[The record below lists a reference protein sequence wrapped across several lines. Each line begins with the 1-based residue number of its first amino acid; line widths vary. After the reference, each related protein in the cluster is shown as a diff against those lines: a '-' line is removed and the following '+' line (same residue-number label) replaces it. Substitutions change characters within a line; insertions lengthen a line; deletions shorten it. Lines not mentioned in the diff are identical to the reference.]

1 MSMASPRF
9 RKNADVASRVIAP
22 IWMAIVV
29 GEVGHWISGYGF
41 LAIAVPLCIFLELI
55 CLPRLMRAI
64 HRPVECHTEF
74 GPETYY
80 KDFEL
85 LECQDHVMDQMMSEM
100 LGRGLIKKEEFDAEY
115 SFMWTALCATC
126 KPTMPHSQVI
136 SAAIDYYIDDRARR
150 VN

>member
-1 MSMASPRF
+1 MTSPRF

-22 IWMAIVV
+22 MWMGIVM
-29 GEVGHWISGYGF
+29 GAVGHWISGYGF
-41 LAIAVPLCIFLELI
+41 LTIAVPLCIFIELI

-64 HRPVECHTEF
+64 HRPVECYTEF

-85 LECQDHVMDQMMSEM
+85 LERQDHVMDQMMSEM
-100 LGRGLIKKEEFDAEY
+100 LARGLIKKEEFDAEY
-115 SFMWTALCATC
+115 GFMWTALCATC